1 MYKFQLSISH
11 HQTVY
16 KKVEIQN
23 VTTSINSQSKLR
35 SMTCYEI
42 HITSI
47 LKNDEHK
54 TFLIYIKYSYKIT
67 T

>member
-35 SMTCYEI
+35 SMPCYEI
-42 HITSI
+42 FIKPI
-47 LKNDEHK
+47 KKKDEHK
-54 TFLIYIKYSYKIT
+54 TFVIYTKYS
-67 T
+67 